1 MSSPSPCLSC
11 GACCASFRVS
21 FYWGELQEAGGVVP
35 DMLAEQISPHR
46 ACMKGTNQKEPRC
59 VGLLGTVGEQVR
71 CTIYDNRP
79 SPCREFSCNGEVA
92 EYNEGCDKAR
102 ARFGLP
108 PLTPPPERPA
118 FNDEPPLISA

>member
-1 MSSPSPCLSC
+1 M
-11 GACCASFRVS
+11 
-21 FYWGELQEAGGVVP
+21 VP
-35 DMLAEQISPHR
+35 DMLTEQIHPHR

-59 VGLLGTVGEQVR
+59 VALLGNVGEQVR
-71 CTIYDNRP
+71 CTIYENRP

-102 ARFGLP
+102 ARYGLP

-118 FNDEPPLISA
+118 FDDEPPLISA